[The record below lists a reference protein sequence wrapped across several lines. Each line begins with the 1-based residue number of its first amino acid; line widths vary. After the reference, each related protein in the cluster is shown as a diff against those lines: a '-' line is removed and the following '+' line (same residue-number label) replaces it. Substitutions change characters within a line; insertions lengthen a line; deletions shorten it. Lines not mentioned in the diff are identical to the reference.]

1 MAICIVTLIP
11 KSRLQGRSESTLTS
25 SSIDSVCMPAH
36 TNGIQLHTK
45 KYNIITSKEK
55 KNVHRSSKAATI
67 QVKWIVLSFKRKSK
81 YPQTLDTVTLQ
92 FTRHHWY
99 A

>member
-1 MAICIVTLIP
+1 MAICIVTLVP

-55 KNVHRSSKAATI
+55 KKCSQVFKGSKNPG
-67 QVKWIVLSFKRKSK
+67 KMDCPKL
-81 YPQTLDTVTLQ
+81 
-92 FTRHHWY
+92 
-99 A
+99 